1 MDICSE
7 NYDSASYRVQPS
19 IPPLQKKKK
28 KKENKVEKGVSETV
42 END

>member
-28 KKENKVEKGVSETV
+28 KENKVEKGVSETV